1 MKLLN
6 WELTVLIECVRAYQR
21 KSIKRLEQFRRNRP
35 EMDTLI
41 SEEKLKSVNLL
52 LAKLEN
58 EQLKRNQ

>member
-1 MKLLN
+1 MNLLN
-6 WELTVLIECVRAYQR
+6 WELAVLIKCVIAYR
-21 KSIKRLEQFRRNRP
+21 HKSIKRLEQFRRNRP

-41 SEEKLKSVNLL
+41 SEERIKSLNLL